1 MPPQN
6 SNGLLVMSDIKKGL
20 IAFSPV
26 ILMLAIYLVGSII
39 AGDFYKIP
47 IAVAFLLAG
56 IYAVA
61 IAPGGNIS
69 EKIEHFSR
77 GAADSRILYMVWIF
91 VFAGAFAAVAKEIG
105 AIDAT
110 VDLTLKYIPS
120 RFLPAGFFLAAC
132 FISMSIGTS
141 VGTIVALTP
150 IVSELSV
157 ATGADPAWL
166 IGIVVGGAFFGDN
179 LSFISDTTIAA
190 TQTQGCEMKDKFKT
204 NFRIV
209 LPAAVIALVLYILK
223 WDAVGEVN
231 VAESIAW
238 FKVIPYITII
248 VVALL
253 GVNVLLTL
261 IIGIAVAG
269 SIGLLAGEISPITI
283 LTSMGDGIE
292 SMCEL
297 ILVTMFAGGLLAI
310 VKLKGGMDLLV
321 KGISSK
327 VSGKRGAEASISFLT
342 AVANICTA
350 NNTIA
355 ILTVG
360 PIAKELSEKYSIKP
374 RRTASLMDIT
384 SCFVQGILPYGAQ
397 LLMASGLAS
406 ISPLAIIPNLYYP
419 IFIGIM
425 VLLTII
431 LQWPRR

>member
-1 MPPQN
+1 MKQ
-6 SNGLLVMSDIKKGL
+6 DIRKGL
-20 IAFSPV
+20 IAFSPI
-26 ILMLAIYLVGSII
+26 ILMLAIYLAGSII

-56 IYAVA
+56 IYAVG
-61 IAPGGNIS
+61 IAPGKSIT
-69 EKIEHFSR
+69 EKVEHFSK
-77 GAADSRILYMVWIF
+77 GAANSRILYMVWIF

-150 IVSELSV
+150 IVSELATS
-157 ATGADPAWL
+157 TGADPAWL
-166 IGIVVGGAFFGDN
+166 TGIVVGGAFFGDN

-204 NFRIV
+204 NFLII
-209 LPAAVIALVLYILK
+209 LPAAIIALVLYIFQ
-223 WDAVGEVN
+223 WEA
-231 VAESIAW
+231 VAEVSVTENIQW

-248 VVALL
+248 AVALL

-269 SIGLLAGEISPITI
+269 SIGLLSGDISPVTI
-283 LTSMGDGIE
+283 LTSMGEGIE
-292 SMCEL
+292 GMCEL

-310 VKLKGGMDLLV
+310 VELKGGMELLV
-321 KGISSK
+321 KWLSSK
-327 VSGKRGAEASISFLT
+327 VKGKRGAEGSISFLT

-360 PIAKELSEKYSIKP
+360 PIAKELSEKYAISPK
-374 RRTASLMDIT
+374 RSASLMDIT
-384 SCFVQGILPYGAQ
+384 SCFIQGILPYGAQ
-397 LLMASGLAS
+397 LLMASGLAA

-419 IFIGIM
+419 ILIGLM
-425 VLLTII
+425 VVLTI
-431 LQWPRR
+431 LFQWPKR

>member
-1 MPPQN
+1 
-6 SNGLLVMSDIKKGL
+6 MSDFKKGL
-20 IAFSPV
+20 IAFSPI
-26 ILMLAIYLVGSII
+26 ILMLTIYLVGSII

-56 IYAVA
+56 IYAVG
-61 IAPGGNIS
+61 IAPGGNIAA
-69 EKIEHFSR
+69 KVEHFSK

-110 VDLTLKYIPS
+110 VDLTLKYIPES
-120 RFLPAGFFLAAC
+120 FLPAGFFLASC

-150 IVSELSV
+150 IVSELSLT
-157 ATGADPAWL
+157 TGADPAWL
-166 IGIVVGGAFFGDN
+166 VGIVVGGAFFGDN

-204 NFRIV
+204 NFRLV
-209 LPAAVIALVLYILK
+209 LPAAIIALLLYIFQ
-223 WDAVGEVN
+223 WEAVTDVT
-231 VAESIAW
+231 VAENIQW

-248 VVALL
+248 AVALC

-261 IIGIAVAG
+261 IIGIVVAG
-269 SIGLLAGEISPITI
+269 TIGLLSGDISPITI

-292 SMCEL
+292 GMCEL
-297 ILVTMFAGGLLAI
+297 ILVTMFAGGLLYI
-310 VKLKGGMDLLV
+310 VKLKGGMDILV
-321 KGISSK
+321 KALSAK
-327 VSGKRGAEASISFLT
+327 VKGKRGAEASISFLT

-360 PIAKELSEKYSIKP
+360 PIAKELSGKYGIEP
-374 RRTASLMDIT
+374 RRSASLMDIT
-384 SCFVQGILPYGAQ
+384 SCFIQGVLPYGAQ
-397 LLMASGLAS
+397 LLMASGLAT
-406 ISPLAIIPNLYYP
+406 ISPLAIIPHLYYP
-419 IFIGIM
+419 ILIGTMLI
-425 VLLTII
+425 LTIL
-431 LQWPRR
+431 LQWPKR

>member
-1 MPPQN
+1 MN
-6 SNGLLVMSDIKKGL
+6 NFKKGL
-20 IAFSPV
+20 VAFSPI
-26 ILMLAIYLVGSII
+26 ILMLTIYLAGSII

-61 IAPGGNIS
+61 IAPGKNTA
-69 EKIEHFSR
+69 EKIEYFSK
-77 GAADSRILYMVWIF
+77 GASDSRILYMVWIF

-110 VDLTLKYIPS
+110 VNLTLKYIPS
-120 RFLPAGFFLAAC
+120 RFLPAGFFIAAC

-150 IVSELSV
+150 IISELSI
-157 ATGADPAWL
+157 ATGAEPAWL
-166 IGIVVGGAFFGDN
+166 VAIVVGGACFGDN

-209 LPAAVIALVLYILK
+209 IPAAIIALLLYIFK
-223 WDAVGEVN
+223 WDAIGDVTI
-231 VAESIAW
+231 AENIQW

-253 GVNVLLTL
+253 GVNVLITL
-261 IIGIAVAG
+261 IIGIVVAG
-269 SIGLLAGEISPITI
+269 TLGLCSGDISPISI
-283 LTSMGDGIE
+283 LTSMGEGIE
-292 SMCEL
+292 GMCEL

-310 VKLKGGMDLLV
+310 VKLKGGMDMLV
-321 KGISSK
+321 KSISSK
-327 VSGKRGAEASISFLT
+327 VTGKRGAEASISLLT
-342 AVANICTA
+342 AIANICTA

-360 PIAKELSEKYSIKP
+360 NIVKELSEKYNISP
-374 RRTASLMDIT
+374 RRSASLMDIT
-384 SCFVQGILPYGAQ
+384 SCFIQGIIPYGAQ
-397 LLMASGLAS
+397 LLMASGLAA
-406 ISPLAIIPNLYYP
+406 ISPIAIIPHLYYP
-419 IFIGIM
+419 MLIGLMVIM
-425 VLLTII
+425 TI
-431 LQWPRR
+431 LFQWPKK

>member
-1 MPPQN
+1 MN
-6 SNGLLVMSDIKKGL
+6 NFKKGL
-20 IAFSPV
+20 VAFSPI
-26 ILMLAIYLVGSII
+26 ILMLTIYLAGSII

-56 IYAVA
+56 IYAVV
-61 IAPGGNIS
+61 IAPGKNTA
-69 EKIEHFSR
+69 EKIEHFSK

-110 VDLTLKYIPS
+110 VNLTLKYIPS
-120 RFLPAGFFLAAC
+120 RFLPAGFFIAAC

-150 IVSELSV
+150 IISELSI
-157 ATGADPAWL
+157 ATGAEPAWL
-166 IGIVVGGAFFGDN
+166 VGIVVGGAFFGDN

-209 LPAAVIALVLYILK
+209 IPAAIIALLLYIFK
-223 WDAVGEVN
+223 WDAIGDVII
-231 VAESIAW
+231 AENIQW

-253 GVNVLLTL
+253 GVNVLITL
-261 IIGIAVAG
+261 IIGIVVAG
-269 SIGLLAGEISPITI
+269 TLGLCSGDISPISI
-283 LTSMGDGIE
+283 LTSMGEGIE
-292 SMCEL
+292 GMCEL

-310 VKLKGGMDLLV
+310 VKLKGGMDMLV
-321 KGISSK
+321 KSISSK
-327 VSGKRGAEASISFLT
+327 VTGKRGAEASISLLT
-342 AVANICTA
+342 AIANICTA

-360 PIAKELSEKYSIKP
+360 NIVKELSEKYNISP
-374 RRTASLMDIT
+374 RRSASLMDIT
-384 SCFVQGILPYGAQ
+384 SCFIQGIIPYGAQ
-397 LLMASGLAS
+397 LLMASGLAA
-406 ISPLAIIPNLYYP
+406 ISPIAIIPHLYYP
-419 IFIGIM
+419 MLIGLM
-425 VLLTII
+425 VIITI
-431 LQWPRR
+431 LFQWPKK

>member
-1 MPPQN
+1 MKQ
-6 SNGLLVMSDIKKGL
+6 DIRKGL
-20 IAFSPV
+20 IAFSPI
-26 ILMLAIYLVGSII
+26 ILMLAIYLAGSII

-56 IYAVA
+56 IYAVG
-61 IAPGGNIS
+61 IAPGKSIT
-69 EKIEHFSR
+69 EKVEHFSK
-77 GAADSRILYMVWIF
+77 GAANSRILYMVWIF

-105 AIDAT
+105 AIEAT

-120 RFLPAGFFLAAC
+120 AFLPAGFFLAAC

-141 VGTIVALTP
+141 VGTIVALIP
-150 IVSELSV
+150 IVSELSLS
-157 ATGADPAWL
+157 TGADPAWL
-166 IGIVVGGAFFGDN
+166 VGIVVGGAFFGDN

-204 NFRIV
+204 NFLII
-209 LPAAVIALVLYILK
+209 LPAAIIALILYIFQ
-223 WDAVGEVN
+223 WEAVAEVP
-231 VAESIAW
+231 VAESVQW

-248 VVALL
+248 AVALM
-253 GVNVLLTL
+253 GVNVLLAL

-269 SIGLLAGEISPITI
+269 SIGLLAGDISPLTI
-283 LTSMGDGIE
+283 LTSMGEGIE
-292 SMCEL
+292 GMCEL

-310 VKLKGGMDLLV
+310 VELKGGMEILV
-321 KGISSK
+321 KSLSSK
-327 VSGKRGAEASISFLT
+327 VNGKRGAEGAISFLT

-360 PIAKELSEKYSIKP
+360 PIAKELSEKYAISPK
-374 RRTASLMDIT
+374 RSASLMDIT
-384 SCFVQGILPYGAQ
+384 SCFIQGILPYGAQ
-397 LLMASGLAS
+397 LLMASGLAA

-419 IFIGIM
+419 ILIGVM
-425 VLLTII
+425 VLLTIL

>member
-1 MPPQN
+1 
-6 SNGLLVMSDIKKGL
+6 
-20 IAFSPV
+20 
-26 ILMLAIYLVGSII
+26 MLAIYLAGSII

-56 IYAVA
+56 IYAVG
-61 IAPGGNIS
+61 IAPGKSIT
-69 EKIEHFSR
+69 EKVEHFSK
-77 GAADSRILYMVWIF
+77 GAANSRILYMVWIF

-120 RFLPAGFFLAAC
+120 AFLPAGFFLAAC

-141 VGTIVALTP
+141 VGTIVALIP
-150 IVSELSV
+150 IVSELSLS
-157 ATGADPAWL
+157 TGADPAWL
-166 IGIVVGGAFFGDN
+166 VGIVVGGAFFGDN

-204 NFRIV
+204 NFLII
-209 LPAAVIALVLYILK
+209 LPAAIIALVLYIFQ
-223 WDAVGEVN
+223 WEA
-231 VAESIAW
+231 VAEVSVTENIQW

-248 VVALL
+248 AVALL

-269 SIGLLAGEISPITI
+269 SIGLLSGDISPVTI
-283 LTSMGDGIE
+283 LTSMGEGIE
-292 SMCEL
+292 GMCEL

-310 VKLKGGMDLLV
+310 VELKGGMELLV
-321 KGISSK
+321 KWLSSK
-327 VSGKRGAEASISFLT
+327 VKGKRGAEGSISFLT

-360 PIAKELSEKYSIKP
+360 PIAKELSEKYAISPK
-374 RRTASLMDIT
+374 RSASLMDIT
-384 SCFVQGILPYGAQ
+384 SCFIQGVLPYGAQ
-397 LLMASGLAS
+397 LLMASGLAA

-419 IFIGIM
+419 ILIGVM
-425 VLLTII
+425 VVLTI
-431 LQWPRR
+431 LFQWPKR

>member
-1 MPPQN
+1 MKQ
-6 SNGLLVMSDIKKGL
+6 DIRKGL
-20 IAFSPV
+20 IAFSPI
-26 ILMLAIYLVGSII
+26 ILMLAIYLAGSII

-56 IYAVA
+56 IYAVG

-69 EKIEHFSR
+69 EKVEHFSM

-91 VFAGAFAAVAKEIG
+91 IFAGAFAAVAKEIG

-120 RFLPAGFFLAAC
+120 KFLPAGFFLAAC

-150 IVSELSV
+150 IVSELATS
-157 ATGADPAWL
+157 TGADPAWL
-166 IGIVVGGAFFGDN
+166 TGIVVGGAFFGDN
-179 LSFISDTTIAA
+179 LSFISDTSIAA

-204 NFRIV
+204 NFKIV
-209 LPAAVIALVLYILK
+209 LPAAIIALVLYILK
-223 WDAVGEVN
+223 WDAVGEVT
-231 VAESIAW
+231 VAEEIAW
-238 FKVIPYITII
+238 FKVIPYIFII
-248 VVALL
+248 LVALL

-261 IIGIAVAG
+261 ILGIAVAG
-269 SIGLLAGEISPITI
+269 LIGLLTGDISPITI
-283 LTSMGDGIE
+283 LTSMGDGIQG
-292 SMCEL
+292 MCEL

-310 VKLKGGMDLLV
+310 VKLKGGMDILV
-321 KGISSK
+321 KSISAK
-327 VSGKRGAEASISFLT
+327 VSGKRGAETSISFLT

-360 PIAKELSEKYSIKP
+360 PIAKELSEKYGIEP
-374 RRTASLMDIT
+374 RRSASLMDIT

-397 LLMASGLAS
+397 LLMASGLAA

-419 IFIGIM
+419 ILIGVM
-425 VLLTII
+425 VILTI
-431 LQWPRR
+431 LVQWPRR